1 MTVRATLVLL
11 VLLNFGYFLWHMML
25 SGDEASVGRS
35 LSSPSLN
42 TVQLL
47 DEAIAS
53 GLAVK
58 YEQANQADVKA
69 DLKLCTQIG
78 FFDTRESAQMVR
90 HRLMAVS
97 IRSTLEKEK
106 ITTDVFRYWIEL
118 DGTNSLLLGEP
129 LWLSLK
135 IRYPALE
142 KVSKLCDESIA
153 SHSRLS

>member
-25 SGDEASVGRS
+25 SGDEASAGRS

-58 YEQANQADVKA
+58 YEQSNHADAKA

-78 FFDTRESAQMVR
+78 FFDTQEAAQVVR

-97 IRSTLEKEK
+97 ISSILEKEK
-106 ITTDVFRYWIEL
+106 ITTGVFRYWIEL
-118 DGTNSLLLGEP
+118 DGINSPLLGEP
-129 LWLSLK
+129 LWISLK

-142 KVSKLCDESIA
+142 KVSKLCDETIA
-153 SHSRLS
+153 SHGRLS